1 MEHCLAG
8 VVIWVLEV
16 DIVIQSMDNVL
27 VGDLIL
33 LVVSVCS
40 VALDIMLSLSVDV
53 RMLCSLLLVW
63 CVMVSWYG
71 IR

>member
-1 MEHCLAG
+1 MEHCLAV

-63 CVMVSWYG
+63 CGVVWCG
-71 IR
+71 VVW